1 MPNNEEKGF
10 ASAHINWFPGHMH
23 KTLREIEE
31 KLKAVDAVIYVLDAR
46 APISSFNPKIDSL
59 AQKKPIIYC
68 LNKADLADENKTKFF
83 KQKLE
88 GENKN
93 VVVLSAN
100 TNSAKTAILKAI
112 KTALAAKTEA
122 YSKKGINR
130 VLRVMVVGVPNTGKS
145 TLINMLAEK
154 KKAETGNKPGVTKA
168 VSWVKVADNLEIL
181 DTPGTLWPKFETNEQ
196 AVKLAMIGSIK
207 DDAIDIASLGLEAI
221 KMLTLVAPQELINRY
236 LLKETK
242 ANIAEIEP
250 LEIMEEIAKNKGFLL
265 KKGEI
270 DYERTTKAVL
280 SDYRSAKIGRITLD

>member
-1 MPNNEEKGF
+1 MEEEKV
-10 ASAHINWFPGHMH
+10 SINWFPGHMH

-31 KLKAVDAVIYVLDAR
+31 KLKAVDAIIYVLDAR
-46 APISSFNPKIDSL
+46 APISSFNPKIDRL
-59 AQKKPIIYC
+59 AQNKPIVYC
-68 LNKADLADENKTKFF
+68 LNKADLADEIKTKFF

-88 GENKN
+88 SENKS

-145 TLINMLAEK
+145 TIINLLAEK

-168 VSWVKVADNLEIL
+168 TAWVKVSDNLEIL

-196 AVKLAMIGSIK
+196 AVKLAMLGSIK

-221 KMLTLVAPQELINRY
+221 KMLALVAPEALIKRY
-236 LLKETK
+236 NLAQNAGQICK
-242 ANIAEIEP
+242 IEP
-250 LEIMEEIAKNKGFLL
+250 LEIMEEIAKNKGYLL
-265 KKGEI
+265 KKSEI
-270 DYERTTKAVL
+270 DYERTAKAVL
-280 SDYRSAKIGRITLD
+280 TDYRSSRIGKISLD